1 MRSCSLAVAI
11 QACEFLLG
19 GCVQVEAGLSDL
31 RQAYAE
37 LHEELESNQK
47 QKPPEE
53 QQAIRQHVS
62 LHSLIAVVLLVARD
76 LENAAA
82 VPFSLL

>member
-1 MRSCSLAVAI
+1 M
-11 QACEFLLG
+11 
-19 GCVQVEAGLSDL
+19 QVEAGLSDL

-47 QKPPEE
+47 QTPPEE

-62 LHSLIAVVLLVARD
+62 LQSLTALVPLVVK
-76 LENAAA
+76 
-82 VPFSLL
+82 P